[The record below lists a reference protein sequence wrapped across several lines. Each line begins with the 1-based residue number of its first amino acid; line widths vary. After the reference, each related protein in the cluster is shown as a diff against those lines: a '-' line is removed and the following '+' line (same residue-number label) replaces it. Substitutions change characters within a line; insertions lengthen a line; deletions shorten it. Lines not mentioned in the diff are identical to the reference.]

1 MSIKTIILAAGQGT
15 RMRSV
20 KPKVLH
26 EIANKALLEH
36 VYDTGRSLADNAIY
50 IIYGHGGE
58 TVKQSLSHLDAT
70 WIEQKQQLG
79 TGHAVQQAIHHVE
92 DGDTALI
99 LYGDVPLLKQQTLQ
113 TLLKKVSATSLAL
126 LTVNLDDP
134 TGYGRI
140 VRDKDHAVIKI
151 VEQKDANEAELLITE
166 GNTGIL
172 ACKGKQLKQWLAR
185 LSNNNAQNEYY
196 LTDII
201 EMAVDDGLT
210 IETTQAGSQDEVL
223 GVNNRAQLAHLER
236 VYQLG
241 QAEVLMEKGITLRD
255 PSRIDIRGT
264 FAELGQDIDID
275 VNVIFE
281 GINRIG
287 SNVKIG
293 PNCLIKNSTIAEGV
307 EILANSV
314 IDDAV
319 VGEGSRIGP
328 FARLRPQTELAEHVH
343 IGNFVEIK
351 KSSVASGSK
360 INHLSYIG
368 DSEVGSKVNIGAG
381 TITCNYD
388 GVNKFKTII
397 EDGAFIGSDTQLVAP
412 VTVGKNATIG
422 AGSTITSNTPA
433 EQLTLSRVKQLSIPS
448 WKRPVKAEI
457 VPDNSPHSASAPGAA
472 LSPAS
477 LQSSQHPCK
486 SAETVPD
493 SSLHSLH
500 PCKSEK

>member
-15 RMRSV
+15 RMRSSR
-20 KPKVLH
+20 PKVLH
-26 EIANKALLEH
+26 EIANKALLQH
-36 VYDTGRSLADNAIY
+36 VYETSRSLENNQIF

-58 TVKQSLSHLDAT
+58 TVKQTLNSLQAT

-79 TGHAVQQAIHHVE
+79 TGHAVQQAIHHV
-92 DGDTALI
+92 DDPDTVLI
-99 LYGDVPLLKQQTLQ
+99 LYGDVPLLKAKTVQ
-113 TLLKKVSATSLAL
+113 TLLHKVSLSSLAL

-140 VRDKDHAVIKI
+140 VRDKDHAVVKI
-151 VEQKDANEAELLITE
+151 VEQKDANEAELQISE

-172 ACKGKQLKQWLAR
+172 ACKGSQLKQWLSR

-201 EMAVDDGLT
+201 EMAVEDGLSV
-210 IETTQAGSQDEVL
+210 ETTQAGSQDEVL
-223 GVNNRAQLAHLER
+223 GVNNRSQLAHLER
-236 VYQLG
+236 VYQLE
-241 QAEVLMEKGITLRD
+241 QAQALMEQGVTLRD
-255 PSRIDIRGT
+255 PARVDVRGS
-264 FAELGQDIDID
+264 FAALGQDIDVDI
-275 VNVIFE
+275 NVIFE
-281 GINRIG
+281 GVNSIG

-293 PNCLIKNSTIAEGV
+293 PNCLIKNASIANDV

-314 IDDAV
+314 IEEAT
-319 VGEGSRIGP
+319 VGAGSRIGP
-328 FARLRPQTELAEHVH
+328 FARLRPQTELADHVH

-351 KSSVASGSK
+351 KSTVATGSK

-388 GVNKFKTII
+388 GVNKFKTVI

-422 AGSTITSNTPA
+422 AGSTITRDTP
-433 EQLTLSRVKQLSIPS
+433 ENQLTLSRSKQLSVPT
-448 WKRPVKAEI
+448 WQRPVKLAEI
-457 VPDNSPHSASAPGAA
+457 VPDNSPHSLP
-472 LSPAS
+472 
-477 LQSSQHPCK
+477 
-486 SAETVPD
+486 
-493 SSLHSLH
+493 